1 MEIVKSIILLGAMGL
16 IFGAVLAY
24 ASKKFAVEIDERV
37 EKIIEVLP
45 GANCGGCG
53 FPGCGGLANAIAEG
67 KSPVN
72 GCPVGGAAVASKVG
86 EIMGVS
92 ASEGEKIVAKVICK
106 GTCESA
112 KDKYEYEGISDCRAA
127 AALNSGAKACKF
139 GCLGL
144 GTCKDACKFGAIT
157 IQNGIAVI
165 DEEKC
170 VMCGKCI
177 EICPK
182 SIIIKKPEKQEVVV
196 ECSSKDKGKDVK
208 DKCSAGCIGCK
219 KCEKSCPVGAITVE
233 NNLATIDY
241 SKCVGCKVCADV
253 CPKKVIKADLSDRRK
268 VSIDESKCIG
278 CTACAR
284 TCPFGAIEGEKKQP
298 HKVDLEKCKGCHLCM
313 KKCKK
318 DAIKLVDSKEE
329 SKLAN

>member
-53 FPGCGGLANAIAEG
+53 FPGCGGLANAIVEG

-72 GCPVGGAAVASKVG
+72 GCPVGGEAVASKVG

-127 AALNSGAKACKF
+127 AALNSGSKACKF

-196 ECSSKDKGKDVK
+196 ECNSMEFGKAVK
-208 DKCSAGCIGCK
+208 EKCSAGCIGCGMCAK
-219 KCEKSCPVGAITVE
+219 ACPVDAIVFE
-233 NNLATIDY
+233 NKIAKINFD
-241 SKCVGCKVCADV
+241 KCIQCKVCV
-253 CPKKVIKADLSDRRK
+253 QKCPTKVIAGDISDRRK
-268 VSIDESKCIG
+268 VKIDEEKCVG
-278 CTACAR
+278 CTLCKKQ
-284 TCPFGAIEGEKKQP
+284 CKFDAISGERKAVHMVDEKKC
-298 HKVDLEKCKGCHLCM
+298 VGCHLCM
-313 KKCKK
+313 QKCPK
-318 DAIKLVDSKEE
+318 DAIKTV
-329 SKLAN
+329 